1 MADPV
6 IEARGVRREFAG
18 RTVLRGIDLTVAP
31 GDVVVLLGPNGAG
44 KTTLL
49 RVLAGMLRPTA
60 GDVRVCGSLDPR
72 TREARA
78 HIGFVGHE
86 SGCYPDLTGW
96 ENLVFHADL
105 RRVPDAAVRVAE
117 LLAWTALGD
126 AGDRP
131 ARTYSRGMLQR
142 LALARAL
149 LHAPD
154 VLLLDEPFTGLD
166 PTGAASL
173 VRLLGELAVAGHAV
187 VMSVH
192 DVTPVAGVVRRA
204 AIVHRGRLEWVE
216 EGPVGD
222 PIVVAAAWQRV
233 VIRG

>member
-1 MADPV
+1 VGDPV
-6 IEARGVRREFAG
+6 IEARGVRREFGG
-18 RTVLRGIDLTVAP
+18 RAVLRGIDFAVAP
-31 GDVVVLLGPNGAG
+31 GDVVALLGPNGAG

-49 RVLAGMLRPTA
+49 RLLGGLLRPTA
-60 GDVRVCGSLDPR
+60 GEIVVGGSLDPR
-72 TREARA
+72 SREARSR
-78 HIGFVGHE
+78 IGFVGHE
-86 SGCYPDLTGW
+86 SGCYLDLTGL

-105 RRVPDAAVRVAE
+105 HRIPDASVRVSE

-131 ARTYSRGMLQR
+131 TRTYSRGMLQR

-173 VRLLGELAVAGHAV
+173 VRLLGELARAGHAV
-187 VMSVH
+187 IMTVH
-192 DVTPVAGVVRRA
+192 DVAPVAGVLTRA
-204 AIVHRGRLEWVE
+204 AIVHRGRLEWIADAAAI
-216 EGPVGD
+216 D
-222 PIVVAAAWQRV
+222 PIVVATAWERV
-233 VIRG
+233 VVRG